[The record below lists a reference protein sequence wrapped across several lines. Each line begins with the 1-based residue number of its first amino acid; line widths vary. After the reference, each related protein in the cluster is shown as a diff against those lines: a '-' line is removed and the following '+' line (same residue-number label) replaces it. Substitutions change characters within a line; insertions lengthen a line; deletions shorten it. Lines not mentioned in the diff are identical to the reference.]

1 MIELKKEAARAALSF
16 LKPNQIIGLGAGAT
30 IGHLVNFIYKE
41 VSFKDSMSFV
51 TPSLQTAQ
59 LLQNCSLACLN
70 YGELSKIDYHFD
82 GCDQV
87 DENLNALKSGA
98 GIHTEEKICA
108 TMAQEFIIL
117 VDKDKSVPV
126 LNTTFPLCVELLP
139 KALTFVKSKIE
150 SLYSAHRVSLSIR
163 MTSETNSPLIS
174 VNGNFLLDVY
184 FETMPD
190 LGELNE
196 TIKSLPGVIDHS
208 LFYQIASK
216 VIVASPQGIQILK
229 ASR

>member
-1 MIELKKEAARAALSF
+1 MNELKKEAARAALPF

-30 IGHLVNFIYKE
+30 IGHLVDLIYKE
-41 VSFKDSMSFV
+41 IAFKDSMSFV
-51 TPSLQTAQ
+51 TPSLPTAQ
-59 LLQNCSLACLN
+59 LLQNFSLACLD
-70 YGELSKIDYHFD
+70 YADLSRIDYHFD

-108 TMAQEFIIL
+108 AMAQEFIIL

-139 KALTFVKSKIE
+139 KALTFVKSTVE
-150 SLYSAHRVSLSIR
+150 SLYCEQQVRLSLRINDKVNDPVI
-163 MTSETNSPLIS
+163 TA
-174 VNGNFLLDVY
+174 NGNFLLDVY
-184 FETMPD
+184 FDTMPD
-190 LGELNE
+190 LGELNK

-216 VIVASPQGIQILK
+216 VIIAAPEGVQILK
-229 ASR
+229 ANT